1 MRCHMDG
8 TADVASA
15 DCVEWL
21 MAIRSPFSS
30 SSSYPISPSK
40 GLTAAPASPGG
51 AVTLAAG
58 GSAAAAALEALS
70 GVLRS
75 RTGRRPPPPVQRL
88 PILFASLS
96 WAEGATNSQI
106 ESGAGEEY
114 CLFVFPQGGGLPRAS
129 LGGGEAPLH
138 PLMSDVIT
146 EIPRVGRE
154 RSVRMWAPLSP
165 TPAA

>member
-1 MRCHMDG
+1 MDG

-21 MAIRSPFSS
+21 MATCSPFSS

-88 PILFASLS
+88 PILFA
-96 WAEGATNSQI
+96 
-106 ESGAGEEY
+106 
-114 CLFVFPQGGGLPRAS
+114 
-129 LGGGEAPLH
+129 
-138 PLMSDVIT
+138 
-146 EIPRVGRE
+146 
-154 RSVRMWAPLSP
+154 PLSCAMGGRNKLHR
-165 TPAA
+165 T